1 MKLSRRQIRDLIME
15 EINSSRSVSTR
26 NSRQLNEGL
35 GTAIAAVAI
44 GVPLL
49 AYAGIQMV
57 FGNEPNYYEDAE
69 GNIIPVEPT
78 ISNRQAYARYEE
90 MMYPNVEMAVKT
102 DASLK
107 RAAEEVGQ
115 RVLNGEDG
123 VQAAK
128 SVIQSDSAV
137 AQTLKDCCVDP
148 GFPMGRSQTGL
159 GDISGMAF

>member
-57 FGNEPNYYEDAE
+57 FGNWTSVY
-69 GNIIPVEPT
+69 
-78 ISNRQAYARYEE
+78 RYS
-90 MMYPNVEMAVKT
+90 T
-102 DASLK
+102 
-107 RAAEEVGQ
+107 
-115 RVLNGEDG
+115 
-123 VQAAK
+123 
-128 SVIQSDSAV
+128 
-137 AQTLKDCCVDP
+137 
-148 GFPMGRSQTGL
+148 
-159 GDISGMAF
+159 